1 MMIRRLPS
9 LLFLTMTI
17 SMMYSSLAQAQEAEP
32 STPAPTSAAAKV
44 AKEPASPAVDQVK
57 ESTQNLTKQTQEEV
71 DKIAKVVDEDPRA
84 KTVAAGI
91 LQPIYLLAEKLAF
104 PSFHWLAFGLMCAGV
119 VSYLLQLVLGKLIVL
134 TRMGFSL
141 KEILS
146 DMIGLAISLIGLVL
160 TTQAAAENST
170 FTQSPAAVLSAAILG
185 AILGFILYT
194 WGQSQELQAVAGRTV
209 VPPAKRP

>member
-1 MMIRRLPS
+1 MMIRRLLP
-9 LLFLTMTI
+9 LLLWAVI
-17 SMMYSSLAQAQEAEP
+17 CSSLTQAQETDP
-32 STPAPTSAAAKV
+32 VSPDPTPAPAKV
-44 AKEPASPAVDQVK
+44 PQEPATPAVDQVK
-57 ESTQNLTKQTQEEV
+57 ESTQKLTKQTQEEV

-104 PSFHWLAFGLMCAGV
+104 PSFHWMAFGLMCAGV
-119 VSYLLQLVLGKLIVL
+119 VSYLLQLVLGKLVVL

-146 DMIGLAISLIGLVL
+146 DIIGLAISLVGLVL

-185 AILGFILYT
+185 TILGFILYT
-194 WGQSQELQAVAGRTV
+194 WGQSQELQAAAGRSLAT
-209 VPPAKRP
+209 PPKKP